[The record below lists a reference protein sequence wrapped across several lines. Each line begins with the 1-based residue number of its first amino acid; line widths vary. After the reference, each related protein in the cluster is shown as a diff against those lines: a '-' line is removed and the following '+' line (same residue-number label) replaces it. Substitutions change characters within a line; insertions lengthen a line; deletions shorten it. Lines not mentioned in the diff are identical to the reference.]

1 MIAPNPKDEFLIK
14 NLGRLG
20 NMQGTLE
27 AGLSLIKLNLIA
39 TSMILETLIVDEAVV
54 TH

>member
-1 MIAPNPKDEFLIK
+1 MILRNKTKELA
-14 NLGRLG
+14 
-20 NMQGTLE
+20 